1 MLLAIALTIGIASQ
15 PGQIP
20 IPIGIDEIHPLVIEP
35 GQAKLPEKVWRHI
48 QFVAFVSSLGPPVT
62 LIQDADV
69 DVLKG
74 RANIARVR
82 LVDSSGITEKV
93 VDILRT
99 LPNLKQVEFEEVNI
113 TDEGLRRLATIDSL
127 ERVTICDCPISD
139 AGIGY
144 LAKLPRLK
152 SLAVEQC
159 PIFGT
164 CLRQL
169 EQAKSLRKLS
179 FSETNVDDGIA
190 GDIAKMQQLTD
201 LDLSYTDITGRTLTA
216 LIKLKR
222 LERLH
227 LRSSASLEEID
238 AFHRQRPQLY
248 IEGW

>member
-1 MLLAIALTIGIASQ
+1 MLFLAVLVSGTAGQ

-20 IPIGIDEIHPLVIEP
+20 IPIGTDEIHPLVIEP
-35 GQAKLPEKVWRHI
+35 GQAKRPEKVWRHI
-48 QFVAFVSSLGPPVT
+48 QCVAFVSSLGPPVT
-62 LIQDADV
+62 LIKDADV
-69 DVLKG
+69 DILKG
-74 RANIARVR
+74 RANITSVR
-82 LVDSSGITEKV
+82 LADSSGVTDKV
-93 VDILRT
+93 VNILRT
-99 LPNLKQVEFEEVNI
+99 LPKLKHVEFQEVNI
-113 TDEGLRRLATIDSL
+113 TDEGLRKLATIDSL
-127 ERVTICDCPISD
+127 ERVTIRYCPISD
-139 AGIGY
+139 AGVGY

-190 GDIAKMQQLTD
+190 GDIAKMKQLTD

-222 LERLH
+222 LERLN
-227 LRSSASLEEID
+227 LRASASLEEID
-238 AFHRQRPQLY
+238 AFHRRRPQLY
-248 IEGW
+248 IKGW